1 MDEDRSAIERFDVVI
16 VGAGISGIG
25 AARHLSHQCPGK
37 RFVVLDALES
47 FGGTWLTHRYPGI
60 RSDSDLYTFGYRFKP
75 WVGPPIASGAE
86 ILKYLGEV
94 IEENGLGP
102 HIRYGWRIVRASWSS
117 AENLWTLEAVR
128 SDTGETAILAT
139 SFLWMCQGY
148 YRHSEGHTPQ
158 WPGMGDFKG
167 RIVHPQAWPQDLDYK
182 GKTVVLIGSGATA
195 ATLAP
200 AIADDCAKLT
210 MLQRSPTYFIAARNA
225 NDLADTLRDLEVDEA
240 WVHEIVRRK
249 ILKDQ
254 AAFMR
259 LAAEQPD
266 IVKTQLLAAV
276 ATFIGEEETAKN
288 FTPTYRPWRQ
298 RIAFVPGGD
307 LFERIKAGKLE
318 VVTGEIDRFVERGIR
333 LTSGETLEA
342 DIVITATGFDVNVL
356 GDIVFTIDGK
366 ALDFASCVT
375 WRGFMFTGVPNLAW
389 IFGYFRASWTL
400 RVDLIADFVC
410 RLLNHMDEVGARRVE
425 VALRPED
432 RDMPL
437 HPWVDPEDFN
447 PGYLMR
453 AVDLLPKRGDK
464 PEWRHTQD
472 YWTERKE
479 LPAVDL
485 DDEAFVYD
493 GGSIRRSRRAG

>member
-1 MDEDRSAIERFDVVI
+1 LSEHFDVVI
-16 VGAGISGIG
+16 VGAGISGVG
-25 AARHLSHQCPGK
+25 AACHLTRQLPDR
-37 RFVVLDALES
+37 RFVVLESLAS

-75 WVGPPIASGAE
+75 WVGPPIASGEE
-86 ILKYLGEV
+86 ILKYIGEV
-94 IEENGLGP
+94 IEENGLDE
-102 HIRYGWRIVRASWSS
+102 HIRYGWRVTAARWSS
-117 AENLWTLEAVR
+117 ADNLWTLEAVR
-128 SDTGETAILAT
+128 ADTGETATLTAG
-139 SFLWMCQGY
+139 FLWMCQGY

-158 WPGMGDFKG
+158 WPGMEEFAG
-167 RIVHPQAWPQDLDYK
+167 RIVHPQAWPEDLEYR
-182 GKTVVLIGSGATA
+182 GKRVVIIGSGATA

-200 AIADDCAKLT
+200 AIAEDCAKLT

-259 LAAEQPD
+259 LAAVEPE

-276 ATFIGEEETAKN
+276 ATFVGEEETAKN

-307 LFERIKAGKLE
+307 LFERIKAGELE
-318 VVTGEIDRFVERGIR
+318 VVTGEIERFTGQGIR
-333 LTSGETLEA
+333 LASGEVLEA
-342 DIVITATGFDVNVL
+342 DIIITATGFDVNVL
-356 GDIVFTIDGK
+356 GDIEFAVDGK
-366 ALDFASCVT
+366 PLDFASSVT

-400 RVDLIADFVC
+400 RVDLICDFVC
-410 RLLNHMDEVGARRVE
+410 RLLNHMDEIGAHRVE
-425 VALRPED
+425 MALRPKD
-432 RDMPL
+432 QDMPL
-437 HPWVDPEDFN
+437 FPWVDPEDFN

-453 AVDLLPKRGDK
+453 AVHLLPKRGDK
-464 PEWRHTQD
+464 PDWRHTQD
-472 YWTERKE
+472 YWTERRE
-479 LPAVDL
+479 LPLIDL
-485 DDEAFVYD
+485 DDEAFVY
-493 GGSIRRSRRAG
+493 G